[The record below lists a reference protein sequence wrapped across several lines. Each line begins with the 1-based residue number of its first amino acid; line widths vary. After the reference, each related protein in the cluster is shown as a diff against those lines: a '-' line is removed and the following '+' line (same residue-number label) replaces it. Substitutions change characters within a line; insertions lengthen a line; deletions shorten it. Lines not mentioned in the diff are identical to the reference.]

1 MIVLKESVRSIDDN
15 GEEAEEKREERHLDL
30 VVGPFWPMMLFVTY
44 PIILSVSSW
53 TLYSAFIKGNKPFF
67 IFIFWIMGTLGLI
80 VSLFQVAFRDPGI
93 MRRYRDIPR
102 NVPSGGSMRSKSWWK
117 WSDAALTYRPY
128 GALYDPDCAC
138 VIEGFDHTCP
148 WTGTAI
154 GDKNMA
160 AFQSFVALVFICLI
174 MDILLLSGLFERK

>member
-138 VIEGFDHTCP
+138 VIEGFDHT
-148 WTGTAI
+148 
-154 GDKNMA
+154 
-160 AFQSFVALVFICLI
+160 
-174 MDILLLSGLFERK
+174 